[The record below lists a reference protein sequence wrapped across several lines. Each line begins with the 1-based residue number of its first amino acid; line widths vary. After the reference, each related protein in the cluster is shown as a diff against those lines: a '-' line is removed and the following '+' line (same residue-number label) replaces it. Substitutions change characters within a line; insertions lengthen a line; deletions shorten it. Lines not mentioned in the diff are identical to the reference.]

1 VARLHQS
8 GQWDVIENI
17 KWLNDLA
24 KKKASCQGAVA
35 ELREKETANPN
46 LSVQERK
53 KKVHLSM
60 QERKKKVWLM
70 CLH

>member
-8 GQWDVIENI
+8 GQWGVIENME
-17 KWLNDLA
+17 WLNDLA
-24 KKKASCQGAVA
+24 KKKASCQEAVA
-35 ELREKETANPN
+35 ELREKETEN